1 MVNSARLSWGLVPK
15 IVADTSVI
23 INGYIT
29 KQLESKSI
37 RDDLIIP
44 MAALDELQAQ
54 ASQGKEQG
62 FVGLEEI
69 KKIKKLCQQNNIPI
83 QFVGQRPG
91 LDDIRLAKHGR
102 IDAIIKDV
110 AKQQSAT
117 LYTADYVQGLT
128 AEAEGISVFYQ
139 RPEKITSSLEFLR
152 FFDNTTM
159 SVHLKEN
166 NPPFAKKGRPGAFD
180 LVKLEEKTL
189 DEQYLELITTQIL
202 EASKI
207 SNAGTIE
214 ISKSGALVIQYA
226 DYRIAIT
233 RPPFSESH
241 EITIVHPTT
250 KMTLDQYGLSAKLMD
265 RLSDQAEG
273 IIISGPPG
281 SGKSTLASSIAN
293 FYAAKGNVVKTF
305 ESPRDL
311 QVDKNVTQYTKLEGS
326 FENSADI
333 LLLVRPDYT
342 IFDEVRQRDDFRV
355 FADLRLAGVGMVGV
369 VHANMPLDGIQRF
382 IGKIELGMIPS
393 VIDTVVFV
401 KDGSIAK
408 VYDLEL
414 KVKVPSGMVEQ
425 DLARP
430 VIEIADFETGTL
442 EYEIY
447 TFGEE
452 NVIVPVTEG
461 TETKSGVYKL
471 AAEKIKETIRRF
483 DPNPQI
489 EVLSDNN
496 VRIKV
501 KKDAIPSLIGK
512 GGTTINELEKILHVH
527 IDVQEKDSQESFSEG
542 SAHGVSFDFSESK
555 NTLLF
560 EVNKRYS
567 GQLAE
572 LYVKDQ
578 YVTTARVARHGKIK
592 LSKRSDAGKA
602 LSRSAFSKNDIDIM
616 IKDS

>member
-1 MVNSARLSWGLVPK
+1 MCSS
-15 IVADTSVI
+15 
-23 INGYIT
+23 
-29 KQLESKSI
+29 
-37 RDDLIIP
+37 DL
-44 MAALDELQAQ
+44 
-54 ASQGKEQG
+54 
-62 FVGLEEI
+62 
-69 KKIKKLCQQNNIPI
+69 
-83 QFVGQRPG
+83 
-91 LDDIRLAKHGR
+91 
-102 IDAIIKDV
+102 
-110 AKQQSAT
+110 
-117 LYTADYVQGLT
+117 
-128 AEAEGISVFYQ
+128 
-139 RPEKITSSLEFLR
+139 
-152 FFDNTTM
+152 
-159 SVHLKEN
+159 
-166 NPPFAKKGRPGAFD
+166 KKGRPGTFE
-180 LVKLEEKTL
+180 LVTLEDKIL
-189 DEQYLELITTQIL
+189 DDQYLELITTQIL

-214 ISKSGALVIQYA
+214 ISMSGALVVQYS

-241 EITIVHPTT
+241 EITIVHPIT
-250 KMTLDQYGLSAKLMD
+250 KMTLDQYGLSDKLLA

-293 FYAAKGNVVKTF
+293 YYASQGNIVKTF

-311 QVDKNVTQYTKLEGS
+311 QVDKTVTQYTKLEGN

-342 IFDEVRQRDDFRV
+342 IFDEVRQREDFRV

-401 KDGSIAK
+401 KNGGVAK

-430 VIEIADFETGTL
+430 VIEISDFETGDL

-452 NVIVPVTEG
+452 NVIVPVEQG
-461 TETKSGVYKL
+461 EEKKSGIHKL
-471 AAEKIKETIRRF
+471 AEEKIRETIRRF
-483 DPNPQI
+483 DPSPQI
-489 EVLSDNN
+489 QVLSDNN
-496 VRIKV
+496 VRIRV
-501 KKDAIPSLIGK
+501 RKDSIPSLIGK
-512 GGTTINELEKILHVH
+512 GGSTISELEKILHVH
-527 IDVQEKDSQESFSEG
+527 IDVEEKESAESHYSEG
-542 SAHGVSFDFSESK
+542 SGSGVDFDFSEST
-555 NTLLF
+555 NSLLF
-560 EVNKRYS
+560 DVNKRYN
-567 GQLAE
+567 GRLAE
-572 LYVKDQ
+572 IYVRDQ
-578 YVTTARVARHGKIK
+578 YITTARVARHGKIK
-592 LSKRSDAGKA
+592 ISKRSDEGRA
-602 LSRSAFSKNDIDIM
+602 LSRSAFSKGDIDIF